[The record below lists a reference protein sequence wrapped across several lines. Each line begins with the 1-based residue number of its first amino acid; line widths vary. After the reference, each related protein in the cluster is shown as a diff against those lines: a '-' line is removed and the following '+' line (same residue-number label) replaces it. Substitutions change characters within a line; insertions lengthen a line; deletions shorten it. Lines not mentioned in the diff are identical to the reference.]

1 MKVAHAEEISKMV
14 AEHREIVME
23 AERKQKIEIENLE
36 ESRNLAEEEMEKLQN
51 NLKDSNEEL
60 GRAKTKMDSAIAEK
74 DAALNQINSMKE
86 HFEVG

>member
-1 MKVAHAEEISKMV
+1 MRAAHAEEISKMV

-36 ESRNLAEEEMEKLQN
+36 ESRNLAKQEMEKLQN

-60 GRAKTKMDSAIAEK
+60 GQAKTKMDSAFAEK

-86 HFEVG
+86 HFEVS